1 MNCYQFSFHSN
12 VSKTPPKNEITE
24 LLDKAFTDEPLTRQE
39 KDRIAEIP
47 YGLFGANSS
56 TYKLVGWAWP
66 MAKARQ
72 MRRVLVKFRHDPG
85 CWIEYWAPDKT
96 SLRRAL
102 PDHSQIV
109 EMVYA

>member
-1 MNCYQFSFHSN
+1 MHCYQFAFHSN
-12 VSKTPPKNEITE
+12 VPKTPPKNEITE

-39 KDRIAEIP
+39 KDRIAEIL

-56 TYKLVGWAWP
+56 TYKLAGWAWP
-66 MAKARQ
+66 MAYARQ
-72 MRRVLVKFRHDPG
+72 IRRILVKFRYGP
-85 CWIEYWAPDKT
+85 WVEYYAPDKT

-102 PDHSQIV
+102 PDQSQIV